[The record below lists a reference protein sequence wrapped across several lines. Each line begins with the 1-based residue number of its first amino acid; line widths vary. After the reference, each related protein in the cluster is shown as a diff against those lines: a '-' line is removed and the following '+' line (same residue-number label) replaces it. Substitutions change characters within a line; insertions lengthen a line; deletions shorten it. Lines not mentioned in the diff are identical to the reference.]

1 MGLRGRAPAVALVVV
16 IAGAAAGCGGGGDH
30 AAHAPQTTT
39 ATAVSSR
46 PLFAYD
52 ASRPLEYRDA
62 GRVNGN
68 YPIAIRDVSYAA
80 PSGRVQAYI
89 AVPLTGK
96 NLPAVIFLHGSGE
109 DRRRFVLPAGWVA
122 GRNAVG
128 MTLTL
133 PSSVAGAASPT
144 TTPEERL
151 ARDRR
156 IFADDVIA
164 VRRAVDVLAGM
175 PRVDKSR
182 IGLVG
187 WSLGARVGAVA
198 AGVEPRLR
206 SVVLMSGGSLPVA
219 AYVKQ
224 APAALRP
231 QVRASLTEID
241 PLRWIAKARGS
252 IMLQN
257 GRKDQIVPRPALL
270 ALAKAAPKGTVLR
283 WYPTGHDLD
292 ARAYR
297 DQLAFLTKTLPISGP
312 PVKGAETGP

>member
-1 MGLRGRAPAVALVVV
+1 VVA
-16 IAGAAAGCGGGGDH
+16 AGAAAGCGGSGDH
-30 AAHAPQTTT
+30 AAQPPRTTTTT
-39 ATAVSSR
+39 AAAPSK
-46 PLFAYD
+46 PPFAYD

-68 YPIAIRDVSYAA
+68 YPIAVRNVSYAT
-80 PSGRVQAYI
+80 PSGRVQAYV
-89 AVPLTGK
+89 AVPLKGR

-109 DRRRFVLPAGWVA
+109 DRRRFVLPAAWVA

-133 PSSVAGAASPT
+133 PSSAAGAGSPT
-144 TTPEERL
+144 MTPEQRL

-156 IFADDVIA
+156 IFANDVIA

-175 PRVDKSR
+175 PRVDKNR

-187 WSLGARVGAVA
+187 WSLGARVGAVT

-206 SVVLMSGGSLPVA
+206 SVVLMSGGSLPVE

-231 QVRASLTEID
+231 QVRASLTQID

-270 ALAKAAPKGTVLR
+270 ALARAAPKGTVVR
-283 WYPTGHDLD
+283 WYPAGHDLD
-292 ARAYR
+292 AQAYR
-297 DQLAFLTKTLPISGP
+297 DQLAFLTRTLPISGP